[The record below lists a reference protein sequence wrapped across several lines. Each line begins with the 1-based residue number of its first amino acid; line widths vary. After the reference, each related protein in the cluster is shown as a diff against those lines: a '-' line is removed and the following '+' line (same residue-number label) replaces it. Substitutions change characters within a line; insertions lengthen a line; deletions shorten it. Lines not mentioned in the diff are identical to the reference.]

1 MNYLPG
7 FLKIILVLTGMLLIT
22 ASCKLTEIINN
33 YTSTYNTKKIPQ
45 QPPIVNELSKYKPYM
60 DTFFEN
66 EKKINSSF
74 TDLKNKQFYN
84 LTNDNQLE
92 EFRKYFKFNISLPVK
107 KQINELSRF
116 TTSDSTLNSL
126 NQNLLKE
133 IKKQDALYKEFTDL
147 LEPRMVKNNQKF
159 RIETIRI
166 GKEITSI
173 KQEQTK
179 IIKQISEIFA
189 RHGLEL
195 KY

>member
-7 FLKIILVLTGMLLIT
+7 FLRIILLLTGMLLIT

-74 TDLKNKQFYN
+74 NDLKNKQFYN

-116 TTSDSTLNSL
+116 TSSDSTLNSL
-126 NQNLLKE
+126 NLNLLKE

>member
-1 MNYLPG
+1 
-7 FLKIILVLTGMLLIT
+7 MLLIT
-22 ASCKLTEIINN
+22 VSCKLTEIINN
-33 YTSTYNTKKIPQ
+33 YTSTYSAKKIPQ
-45 QPPIVNELSKYKPYM
+45 QPPIVKEINKYKPFM
-60 DTFFEN
+60 DSFFEN

-74 TDLKNKQFYN
+74 NDLKNKQFYN
-84 LTNDNQLE
+84 LSNDNQLE

-116 TTSDSTLNSL
+116 TSSDSTLNSL

-147 LEPRMVKNNQKF
+147 LEPGIVKNNKKF
-159 RIETIRI
+159 RTETIRI
-166 GKEITSI
+166 GKELTSI

-179 IIKQISEIFA
+179 IIRKISEVFTI
-189 RHGLEL
+189 HGLEL